1 MHCKRR
7 KRTKEE
13 EDCTMLDYNLGPYY
27 MIKVGHQ
34 AMISLGAI
42 YPWSF
47 RVSQGMYKGITLTVH
62 KGYSIGSKL
71 KLNLVLS

>member
-1 MHCKRR
+1 
-7 KRTKEE
+7 
-13 EDCTMLDYNLGPYY
+13 MLDYNLGPYY
-27 MIKVGHQ
+27 MIKVGHPVKQ
-34 AMISLGAI
+34 VMISLGAI

-62 KGYSIGSKL
+62 KGYAIGSKL